1 MARKAEEL
9 KEVGNNYLKDYK
21 YDEAIQCYSES
32 LNIDPYNKK
41 LNSLVLAN
49 RGYVYQRKK
58 DHLNAISDFDKSID
72 LNPNY
77 FKVKK
82 QCTLWFLI
90 GIYEKSRFLHGIRKI
105 WSSINRLLK
114 SCWTKHRLKKRD
126 VRKSLISI
134 KEGKISKEE
143 GLL

>member
-82 QCTLWFLI
+82 QCTL
-90 GIYEKSRFLHGIRKI
+90 
-105 WSSINRLLK
+105 
-114 SCWTKHRLKKRD
+114 
-126 VRKSLISI
+126 
-134 KEGKISKEE
+134 
-143 GLL
+143 